1 MSAVDHDQAQLGAY
15 VLGALEAGEAAEFE
29 AHLATCP
36 SCRQEVDE
44 LSALRDDL
52 DEIPPEAFLDGPP
65 DGGDMLLQRTLRAV
79 RAEQPQQFRT
89 QTQPQSRPRLFAIAG
104 AAAVVV
110 VTLGAGIFLG
120 RQTAPDVTA
129 GGLPTPPPATSSAST
144 PVAGT
149 RNIEGSDA
157 RTGARLAA
165 TVTPAAGWVKVH
177 LAVQGIKEGEK
188 CKLIVVSKN
197 GEQVEAGSWV
207 VSAKGEKEG
216 TGIDGTALVAPDDVQ
231 SVQVVTLDGRKLVTA
246 SV

>member
-15 VLGALEAGEAAEFE
+15 VLGALDPAEAAEFE
-29 AHLATCP
+29 AHLATCR
-36 SCRQEVDE
+36 SCQQEVDE
-44 LSALRDDL
+44 LSLLRDEL

-79 RAEQPQQFRT
+79 RAEEPLQVPIQR
-89 QTQPQSRPRLFAIAG
+89 RPRMFAIAG

-110 VTLGAGIFLG
+110 VTLGAGILLG

-129 GGLPTPPPATSSAST
+129 EGLPTPPPATSSAAT
-144 PVAGT
+144 PVPGT

-165 TVTPAAGWVKVH
+165 TVTPAAGWVRVH
-177 LAVQGIKEGEK
+177 LAVQGVREGEK
-188 CKLIVVSKN
+188 CKMIVVSKN
-197 GEQVEAGSWV
+197 GDQVEAGSWV
-207 VSAKGEKEG
+207 VSAKGEKDG

-231 SVQVVTLDGRKLVTA
+231 SVQIVTLDGRKLVTA

>member
-15 VLGALEAGEAAEFE
+15 VLGALDAGEAAEFE

-44 LSALRDDL
+44 LSSLRDEL

-79 RAEQPQQFRT
+79 RAEQPEQLRN
-89 QTQPQSRPRLFAIAG
+89 QTQSRPRLFAIAG

-129 GGLPTPPPATSSAST
+129 EGLPTPPPVTSSAST

-188 CKLIVVSKN
+188 CKLIVVSKS
-197 GEQVEAGSWV
+197 GERVEAGSWV
-207 VSAKGEKEG
+207 VSAKGEKDG